1 MQAVLS
7 LGSNL
12 GDKAENLRKAVELIA
27 KFSDISKEGRVV
39 ETLPWGNENQENFLN
54 QIIVIETDYQA
65 DMLLD
70 KLLSIEIDMG
80 RIRKEKWGPRII
92 DLDILFIENRVIES
106 ENLIVPHPFLHQ
118 REFILEPLLEIDPNI
133 IHPKLKKTVRELY
146 HILKETKEKK

>member
-54 QIIVIETDYQA
+54 QIIVIETDYQS